1 MAQQGLEARAG
12 RSKSMTF
19 TRRAALAAPFAFTAA
34 PSLAQAWPSQPI
46 RLIVPFAPGGTT
58 DLIARLVATPL
69 QERLGQ
75 PIIVE
80 NRPGAGASV
89 GSLMAAQAA
98 PDGHTLVLSNV
109 ASHGISPAL
118 YGNLRY
124 DALRDFAHIALLTLN
139 PSVFVANPRAGIANM
154 ADFARI
160 HRESPRGLDMASS
173 GAGSSNHL
181 LIVRMGQ
188 ILGREIHHIPFRGAG
203 PAMTA
208 VIGGQVPLMSDSLP
222 SAAAHI
228 RQGSVRA
235 IAMSSAERHPS
246 FPDVPTLREQGHDLV
261 TSSWFGLSGPAR
273 LPATV
278 VERLARELRE
288 ILALP
293 EMRARFAEIGG
304 SAGGLSP
311 AEFTAFVAAELA
323 AWAPLVR
330 ESGAQP
336 D

>member
-1 MAQQGLEARAG
+1 MFGKL
-12 RSKSMTF
+12 
-19 TRRAALAAPFAFTAA
+19 TRRHALMTAAAFGPAPALAQSATTQ
-34 PSLAQAWPSQPI
+34 SWPAQPI

-75 PIIVE
+75 PIIIE
-80 NRPGAGASV
+80 NRPGAGATV

-98 PDGHTLVLSNV
+98 PDGYTLVLSNI
-109 ASHGISPAL
+109 ASHGISPTL
-118 YGNLRY
+118 YPNIRY
-124 DALRDFAHIALLTLN
+124 DAVRDFSHIALLTLN

-160 HRESPRGLDMASS
+160 HRSSPRGLDMASS

-188 ILGREIHHIPFRGAG
+188 ILGREINHIPFRGAG

-246 FPDVPTLREQGHDLV
+246 FPEVPTLREQGYDLV

-273 LPATV
+273 LPQPV
-278 VERLARELRE
+278 VERLSREVRS
-288 ILALP
+288 ILATP
-293 EMRARFAEIGG
+293 EVRARFAEIGG
-304 SAGGLSP
+304 TPGEFSP
-311 AEFTAFVAAELA
+311 EEYAVFVASEVSS
-323 AWAPLVR
+323 WATLVR

>member
-1 MAQQGLEARAG
+1 MFGKL
-12 RSKSMTF
+12 
-19 TRRAALAAPFAFTAA
+19 TRRHALMAAALLPAPA
-34 PSLAQAWPSQPI
+34 LAQAWPSQPI

-58 DLIARLVATPL
+58 DLIARLVSTPL

-75 PIIVE
+75 PIIIE
-80 NRPGAGASV
+80 NRPGAGATV
-89 GSLMAAQAA
+89 GSLMAAQAS
-98 PDGHTLVLSNV
+98 PDGHTLVLSNI
-109 ASHGISPAL
+109 ASHGISPTL
-118 YGNLRY
+118 YANIRY
-124 DALRDFAHIALLTLN
+124 DALRDFTHIALLTLN
-139 PSVFVANPRAGIANM
+139 PSVFVANPRAGISNM
-154 ADFARI
+154 EDFARL
-160 HRESPRGLDMASS
+160 HRSTPRGLDMASS

-188 ILGREIHHIPFRGAG
+188 LLGREINHIPFRGAG

-235 IAMSSAERHPS
+235 VAMSSAERHPS
-246 FPDVPTLREQGHDLV
+246 FPDVPTLREQGYDLV

-273 LPATV
+273 LPQPV
-278 VERLARELRE
+278 VERLSREVRA
-288 ILALP
+288 ILATA
-293 EMRARFAEIGG
+293 EIRARFAEIGG
-304 SAGGLSP
+304 TPGEFSP
-311 AEFTAFVAAELA
+311 EEYAAFVASEVNSWA
-323 AWAPLVR
+323 ALVR

>member
-1 MAQQGLEARAG
+1 MFGKL
-12 RSKSMTF
+12 
-19 TRRAALAAPFAFTAA
+19 TRRHALMAASLWPSAA
-34 PSLAQAWPSQPI
+34 LAQAWPTQPI

-75 PIIVE
+75 PIIIE
-80 NRPGAGASV
+80 NRPGAGATV

-98 PDGHTLVLSNV
+98 PDGHTLVLSNI
-109 ASHGISPAL
+109 ASHGISPSL
-118 YGNLRY
+118 YPNIRY
-124 DALRDFAHIALLTLN
+124 DAVRDFSHIALLTLN
-139 PSVFVANPRAGIANM
+139 PSVFVANPRAGINNM

-160 HRESPRGLDMASS
+160 HRETPRGLDMASS

-188 ILGREIHHIPFRGAG
+188 ILGREINHIPFRGAG

-222 SAAAHI
+222 SAASHI

-235 IAMSSAERHPS
+235 VAMSSAERHPS
-246 FPDVPTLREQGHDLV
+246 FPDVPTLREQGYDLV

-273 LPATV
+273 MPQSV
-278 VERLARELRE
+278 VERLSRE
-288 ILALP
+288 IRAILATP
-293 EMRARFAEIGG
+293 DVRARFAEIGG
-304 SAGGLSP
+304 TPGEFSP
-311 AEFTAFVAAELA
+311 DEYAAFVTREVAS
-323 AWAPLVR
+323 WSVLVR

>member
-1 MAQQGLEARAG
+1 MFGKQKRRHALMVAGLAMPG
-12 RSKSMTF
+12 
-19 TRRAALAAPFAFTAA
+19 LAMPGLA
-34 PSLAQAWPSQPI
+34 SAQAWPAQPM

-75 PIIVE
+75 PIIIE
-80 NRPGAGASV
+80 NRPGAGATV
-89 GSLMAAQAA
+89 GSLLAAQAA
-98 PDGHTLVLSNV
+98 PDGYTLVLSNI

-118 YGNLRY
+118 YSNVRY
-124 DALRDFAHIALLTLN
+124 DAVRDFTHIALLTLN
-139 PSVFVANPRAGIANM
+139 PSVFVANPRSGIANM
-154 ADFARI
+154 ADFARL
-160 HRESPRGLDMASS
+160 HLAGTRGLDMASS

-188 ILGREIHHIPFRGAG
+188 ILGREINHIPFRGAG

-222 SAAAHI
+222 SAASHI

-235 IAMSSAERHPS
+235 VAMSSIERHPA
-246 FPDVPTLREQGHDLV
+246 FPDVPTLREQGFDLV

-273 LPATV
+273 LPQPV
-278 VERLARELRE
+278 VDRLSREVRA
-288 ILALP
+288 ILATP
-293 EMRARFAEIGG
+293 EIQARFAEIGG
-304 SAGGLSP
+304 TAGQFSP
-311 AEFTAFVAAELA
+311 EEYAGFVASEVTS
-323 AWAPLVR
+323 WAGLVR

>member
-1 MAQQGLEARAG
+1 MMFGKL
-12 RSKSMTF
+12 
-19 TRRAALAAPFAFTAA
+19 TRRHALMATALLPAPA
-34 PSLAQAWPSQPI
+34 LAQAWPSQPI

-58 DLIARLVATPL
+58 DLIARLVSTPL

-75 PIIVE
+75 PIIIE
-80 NRPGAGASV
+80 NRPGAGATV

-98 PDGHTLVLSNV
+98 PDGHTLVLSNI
-109 ASHGISPAL
+109 ASHGISPTL
-118 YGNLRY
+118 YANIRY
-124 DALRDFAHIALLTLN
+124 DAVRDFTHIALLTLN
-139 PSVFVANPRAGIANM
+139 PSVFVANPRAGISNM
-154 ADFARI
+154 EDFARL
-160 HRESPRGLDMASS
+160 HRSTPRGLDMASS

-188 ILGREIHHIPFRGAG
+188 LLGREINHIPFRGAG

-235 IAMSSAERHPS
+235 VAMSSAERHPS
-246 FPDVPTLREQGHDLV
+246 FPDVPTLREQGYDLV

-273 LPATV
+273 LPQPV
-278 VERLARELRE
+278 VERLSREVRA
-288 ILALP
+288 ILATA
-293 EMRARFAEIGG
+293 EIRARFAEIGG
-304 SAGGLSP
+304 TPGEFSP
-311 AEFTAFVAAELA
+311 EEYAAFVASEVNSWA
-323 AWAPLVR
+323 ALVR